1 MANNGMDRLDTYRL
15 LMRVVERRSFTAAA
29 ADLGVSRSS
38 ATEAVGRLEA
48 RLGTLLLHRTTRQV
62 TPTLDG
68 EAFYRRCAD
77 ILARVEDAEATFALA
92 QPHGL
97 LRIDVPPPLARAVLL
112 PRLPEFLT
120 RHPRLDLQLGEGDR
134 LIDLIGEGVDCV
146 IRAGEPDEGGM
157 VVRRIATLHEIT
169 CASPAYLGRHGTP
182 RSLTGLAGHQMVGF
196 VSSRTGQVMPLA
208 FRAGGETRRV
218 TLPSRVTVT
227 GTDAMA
233 AFGCLG
239 YGIMQQPRYRLRED
253 LASGRLVEILPDHPP
268 PPLPLSILYP
278 QGRQPSPRVRA
289 FIDWIS
295 EVFATTDF

>member
-1 MANNGMDRLDTYRL
+1 MDRLDAYRL

-38 ATEAVGRLEA
+38 ATEAVGHLEA

-77 ILARVEDAEATFALA
+77 ILARVEDAEAAFAPA

-112 PRLPEFLT
+112 PRLPEFLK

-134 LIDLIGEGVDCV
+134 LVDLIGEGVDCV

-157 VVRRIATLHEIT
+157 VVRRIATLHEVT

-208 FRAGGETRRV
+208 FRAGGATRRI

-233 AFGCLG
+233 AFGRLG
-239 YGIMQQPRYRLRED
+239 YGIVQQPRYRLRED

-268 PPLPLSILYP
+268 PPLPLSVLYP

-289 FIDWIS
+289 FIDWVS